1 MDKILKDPKRGLY
14 CFDWDKIGEDLAI
27 SGISAYDNFFYIE
40 LNITPCQYLHTW
52 WGSPDTIHE
61 DCIRDKEQQVAYV
74 GNMRAMVYMSEQIFQ
89 LSEYGENIIQKRSRI
104 HEQQMDI
111 FSPTFLSGML
121 RKSLLE
127 DEVSFLQYGQE
138 EHYEFYN
145 YELPIPKPSS
155 WSNYPSEENPLAFYK
170 FGSVEINLSQDL
182 IIWQRET
189 YSILDLVGD
198 VGGLFDGL
206 RYLFA
211 VVVAPFSSFALQSKL
226 LASFF
231 KFKPS

>member
-1 MDKILKDPKRGLY
+1 
-14 CFDWDKIGEDLAI
+14 
-27 SGISAYDNFFYIE
+27 
-40 LNITPCQYLHTW
+40 
-52 WGSPDTIHE
+52 
-61 DCIRDKEQQVAYV
+61 
-74 GNMRAMVYMSEQIFQ
+74 
-89 LSEYGENIIQKRSRI
+89 
-104 HEQQMDI
+104 MDI

-121 RKSLLE
+121 RKSVLE

-138 EHYEFYN
+138 EHYEFFN

-155 WSNYPSEENPLAFYK
+155 WATYPTEENPLAFYK

-206 RYLFA
+206 RYCFA
-211 VVVAPFSSFALQSKL
+211 VIVAPVSSFALQSKL
-226 LASFF
+226 LSSFF
-231 KFKPS
+231 KFKSSEKVSE